1 MTGAATMTEFTPTA
15 EGRLADYL
23 AQVRQ
28 ALHAHPDVSP
38 DEVEADVREHI
49 ATEFARLSR
58 PVTLSELETVL
69 TRLGPPTQW
78 AHAGA
83 TSQVPPRIEPF
94 DWRAFAAGVRR
105 RVLGVFNTLWKGPE
119 DWRLAY
125 LTFGLTLLAIPTV
138 GLTLIVAWFFGRAAV
153 ELSKEKGE
161 PLGARRWLTYPA
173 ILAIVFPLLSV
184 LLFALPIVAARVS
197 AEVVHTA
204 RSWEGRNWQ
213 RETVVLEEQPGPV
226 ARGKPPLMKST
237 RVMTPITDRERHAH
251 EQVLAVVRQFPGSD
265 DVQEVLFIGFAFVGG
280 LAGWWTILGLIFW
293 AFPKWPTTF
302 FHPLL
307 DGYDGRHGARLAA
320 VAGVALF
327 IWGGFAYR
335 LWDAAHPG

>member
-1 MTGAATMTEFTPTA
+1 MTGAAAMTEFTPTA
-15 EGRLADYL
+15 EARLHDYL

-28 ALHAHPDVSP
+28 ALYAHPDVSP

-49 ATEFARLSR
+49 ATEFVRLSR

-125 LTFGLTLLAIPTV
+125 LTFGLTLLAPF
-138 GLTLIVAWFFGRAAV
+138 TLGVSLVVAWFFGRAAV
-153 ELSKEKGE
+153 ELAKEKGE
-161 PLGARRWLTYPA
+161 PLGARRWLVYPA
-173 ILAIVFPLLSV
+173 ILAVCLPLLLGLAFAPAVVAVKVADETVERAQAWEERGWKVTTSVRETQPVPPGERPKPPVWKTVNKPIPDDARAAHESV
-184 LLFALPIVAARVS
+184 LAFTR
-197 AEVVHTA
+197 
-204 RSWEGRNWQ
+204 RM
-213 RETVVLEEQPGPV
+213 PG
-226 ARGKPPLMKST
+226 AGNL
-237 RVMTPITDRERHAH
+237 
-251 EQVLAVVRQFPGSD
+251 
-265 DVQEVLFIGFAFVGG
+265 QEVAVMGFAFVGA
-280 LAGWWTILGLIFW
+280 LAAWWTVLGLIFW

-302 FHPLL
+302 FQPLL

-320 VAGVALF
+320 CAGLAFV
-327 IWGGFAYR
+327 IWGGFAFR
-335 LWDAAHPG
+335 LWDAAHTG